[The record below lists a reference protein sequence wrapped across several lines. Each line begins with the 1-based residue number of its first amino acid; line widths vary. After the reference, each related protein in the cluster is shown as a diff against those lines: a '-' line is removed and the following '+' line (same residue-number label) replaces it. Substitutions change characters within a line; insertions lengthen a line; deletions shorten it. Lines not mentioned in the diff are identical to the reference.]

1 MRAIRVAALGALV
14 LIFALQRFYA
24 AANQLTPVTAS
35 FRCSGGT
42 PAFTPNPPNPC
53 GNGDR
58 LAGDAGGAYVGQPT
72 GKTPPNGAYIDQ
84 NGQLWF
90 AQQLGSGRSVF
101 FDFSAAIPPLPQP
114 LLRTFTTAWSTE
126 FSPNW
131 LASPVGVT
139 GGLWGMHLNQQT
151 NGTLKADFEN
161 AYDSYRWTVRF
172 NPSYGPDATYL
183 TITCT
188 SGSGMTCTAWTLEA
202 TAAQAAELI
211 ASTTS
216 GKYVTYDEGAYVMPF
231 EMTVTYP

>member
-1 MRAIRVAALGALV
+1 
-14 LIFALQRFYA
+14 
-24 AANQLTPVTAS
+24 PV
-35 FRCSGGT
+35 
-42 PAFTPNPPNPC
+42 FTSSPPNLC

-72 GKTPPNGAYIDQ
+72 SSKTPPNGAYIDQ

-90 AQQLGSGRSVF
+90 AQQPGSGRSVF
-101 FDFSAAIPPLPQP
+101 FDFSSAIPPLPQP

-139 GGLWGMHLNQQT
+139 GGLWGMRLNQQA

-161 AYDSYRWTVRF
+161 TYDGYRWTIRF
-172 NPSYGPDATYL
+172 NPSYGPNATYL

-188 SGSGMTCTAWTLEA
+188 GVTGSICTAWT
-202 TAAQAAELI
+202 
-211 ASTTS
+211 
-216 GKYVTYDEGAYVMPF
+216 
-231 EMTVTYP
+231 